1 MKAKFVNFFIST
13 LILFTGIGARKISA
27 VNYEIQNKFSLIRAE
42 YKQRLEAASHSSRPI
57 SNSKAA
63 SIKFFAEIKK
73 LRLKNPNVLSEVLK
87 AFYFEQLPEAV
98 KNYIKNNKIFLN
110 LSFERSPWRV
120 MCNVSS
126 ERDIDSIIYSF
137 EL

>member
-1 MKAKFVNFFIST
+1 MKAKFVNFFMST
-13 LILFTGIGARKISA
+13 LFLFMGIGGIKILGID
-27 VNYEIQNKFSLIRAE
+27 YELHDKFFLIRAE
-42 YKQRLEAASHSSRPI
+42 YKQNLEAASHSSRPI

-63 SIKFFAEIKK
+63 SIKFFAEIKR

-87 AFYFEQLPEAV
+87 MFYFEQLPEAV
-98 KNYIKNNKIFLN
+98 KNYIKNNKTFLN
-110 LSFERSPWRV
+110 LSFKRSPWRI

-126 ERDIDSIIYSF
+126 ERYIDSIIYSF